1 MEGKEIVR
9 SASGTAS
16 KLLGSVGHNVSRLM
30 PKGGIRHPDSLIT
43 QGSNRSLYIP
53 GNGFVSPVP
62 GARPVL
68 GKSLLTGGPRKKKY
82 DDGLSHLRRLR

>member
-1 MEGKEIVR
+1 MEGKEIAQ
-9 SASGTAS
+9 SATRTAG
-16 KLLGSVGHNVSRLM
+16 KLLGSAGHNISRLM
-30 PKGGIRHPDSLIT
+30 PRGGIRHPDSLIT

-68 GKSLLTGGPRKKKY
+68 GKGLLTGGPRRKKY
-82 DDGLSHLRRLR
+82 DDGLDHLRRLR